1 MTKIRLAFADDSVQ
15 SQKAI
20 AKLIQPEN
28 DLDLILTAQ
37 NGQELVDK
45 LKNQLFDIVVL
56 DIRMPKMDGIEA
68 AKKIKQAYPDLK
80 IIALSQHDFEENILK
95 MYSVG
100 VRSFV
105 GKEDDPT
112 ELLKAIRIVFDGG
125 IYITERTTEIIQR
138 NLSKVIQPE
147 LQMVNLS
154 EQEQLL
160 ARFIMQGLSS
170 REIGKLLSKSPRT
183 VEDMREKLYQKFNVL
198 NKEQLIVKLTQ
209 IQRG

>member
-1 MTKIRLAFADDSVQ
+1 MTAIRLALAEDNMA

-20 AKLIQPEN
+20 SRLIQGEN
-28 DLDLILTAQ
+28 DLNLLFVAQ
-37 NGQELVDK
+37 NGQK
-45 LKNQLFDIVVL
+45 LLATLQTQQPDIIIM
-56 DIRMPKMDGIEA
+56 DIRMPVMDGIEA
-68 AKKIKQAYPDLK
+68 AKKIKQAYPSLK

-95 MYSVG
+95 MYSAG

-105 GKEDDPT
+105 GKEDDPA

-138 NLSKVIQPE
+138 NLSKVIRPE
-147 LQMVNLS
+147 LQMMNLN

-160 ARFIMQGLSS
+160 AKFIMQGLSS

-198 NKEQLIVKLTQ
+198 NKEQLIVRLTQ
-209 IQRG
+209 IQRA

>member
-198 NKEQLIVKLTQ
+198 NKEQLIVQLTQ

>member
-28 DLDLILTAQ
+28 DLDLIFTAQ

-125 IYITERTTEIIQR
+125 IYITERTTKIIQR

-198 NKEQLIVKLTQ
+198 NK
-209 IQRG
+209 